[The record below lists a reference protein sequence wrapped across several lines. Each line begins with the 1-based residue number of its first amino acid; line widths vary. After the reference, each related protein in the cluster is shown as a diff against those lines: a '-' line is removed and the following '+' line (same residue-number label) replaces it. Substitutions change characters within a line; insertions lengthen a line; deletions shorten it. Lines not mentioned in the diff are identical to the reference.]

1 MRSHFEVTEGR
12 SATYEF
18 EEGHNL
24 MRTPSLM
31 KTVISLGLE
40 CGVTRTWR
48 VLFQEASLILTWSLG
63 TGTGSG
69 GLRDCR
75 NSSNEGKKKRG

>member
-24 MRTPSLM
+24 MRTPTLM
-31 KTVISLGLE
+31 KAVISLGWKQ
-40 CGVTRTWR
+40 CGVTRTGPHMMCAHPGSQPNFDMVPGNRDWLWR
-48 VLFQEASLILTWSLG
+48 P
-63 TGTGSG
+63 
-69 GLRDCR
+69 
-75 NSSNEGKKKRG
+75 EGPSEFIK

>member
-40 CGVTRTWR
+40 AMWCDQDVACA
-48 VLFQEASLILTWSLG
+48 LP
-63 TGTGSG
+63 GSQPNFDMVPG
-69 GLRDCR
+69 NRDWLWGPEGL
-75 NSSNEGKKKRG
+75 SEFIK